1 MTRDDTPVRALAFY
15 LPQFHRIPENDAW
28 WGEGFTE
35 WTNVR
40 RAAPQFPGHEQ
51 PKLPGE
57 LGWYD
62 LTDPAVGEAQAA
74 LARAHGIHGFCYYF
88 YWFNGRRLLERPL
101 EAMLA
106 RGTPD
111 FPFCVCWA
119 NENWT
124 RRWDGG
130 DDQIL
135 MEQHYGPDD
144 SARVFDAFLR
154 LFRDPRYVRVSG
166 RPVLLVYKA
175 TLIPEIAATAAM
187 WRTQAREA
195 GEEAPYLIACET
207 AGLTADMRAA
217 FDAVVEFPPHGHRAV
232 WMNAQVAGLAPDFTG
247 IVTSYR
253 AQVIQSLRRDADAHR
268 TLRCVFPTWDNTA
281 RRGTRGTVFAG
292 SSPEL
297 FGWWVERM
305 TVDTRRRLA
314 GDERLLF
321 VNAWN
326 EWAEGCCLEPDARY
340 GRQYLEA
347 FRDGLA
353 QGSRANVASLD
364 RPSWRAVERDTAA
377 AVTAGEVV
385 VERFG
390 TPPERGTAGVS
401 VVMPVYN
408 HARFVERA
416 LASIAAQTVLP
427 RELVVVDDGSGD
439 GSAAIVERFARSAP
453 FPVTLARQRNRGAHV
468 AINRGLALSACDTL
482 ALLNSDDAFAPGRL
496 AQLSSAL
503 GPARELA
510 WSEVS
515 FVGEDDAPA
524 TGPAIDTLV
533 SSIRAARESG
543 DRVAALTRTNLAVSS
558 GNLVFRR
565 SLLDATGGFA
575 ALEVCHDWDFVL
587 AASAVTDIAVLPE
600 PLYRYRVHGANTF
613 VSRHLAGQVEVER
626 VLGRFLA
633 RIGEHPALDEDGR
646 MRLRAALADRGLAH
660 LWPE

>member
-1 MTRDDTPVRALAFY
+1 MTRDDAPVRALAFY
-15 LPQFHRIPENDAW
+15 LPQYHRIPENDAW

-40 RAAPQFPGHEQ
+40 RAVPQFPGHEQ
-51 PKLPGE
+51 PKAPGE

-62 LTDPAVGEAQAA
+62 LTDPAVADAQAA
-74 LARAHGIHGFCYYF
+74 LARAHGIFGFCYYF

-101 EAMLA
+101 EDMLA

>member
-1 MTRDDTPVRALAFY
+1 MTRDDAPVRALAFY

-62 LTDPAVGEAQAA
+62 LDDPAVADAQAA

-101 EAMLA
+101 EAMIA

-135 MEQHYGPDD
+135 MEQHYGPED
-144 SARVFDAFLR
+144 SARLFDEFLR
-154 LFRDPRYVRVSG
+154 MFRDPRYLRVDG

-175 TLIPEIAATAAM
+175 TLIPDAAATMAM
-187 WRTQAREA
+187 WRRQAAAA
-195 GEEAPYLIACET
+195 GMADPWLVACET
-207 AGLTADMRAA
+207 AGLNDDVRAA
-217 FDAVVEFPPHGHRAV
+217 FDALVEFPPHGHRAV

-253 AQVIQSLRRDADAHR
+253 SQVLQSLKRDVDARR
-268 TLRCVFPTWDNTA
+268 TLRCVFPAWDNTA
-281 RRGTRGTVFAG
+281 RRGSRGTVFTG

-297 FGWWVERM
+297 FGYWVERM
-305 TVDTRRRLA
+305 TIDTRRRLG

-347 FRDGLA
+347 FRDGLER
-353 QGSRANVASLD
+353 GSRASALPLERPAWLEVEQDTSDAVA
-364 RPSWRAVERDTAA
+364 R
-377 AVTAGEVV
+377 GELV
-385 VERFG
+385 VERIG
-390 TPPERGTAGVS
+390 TPPARGTLGVS

-408 HARFVERA
+408 HARYLERT
-416 LASIAAQTVLP
+416 LASIASQTALP
-427 RELVVVDDGSGD
+427 RELVAVDDGSTD
-439 GSAAIVERFARSAP
+439 ASAAIVERFARAAP
-453 FPVTLARQRNRGAHV
+453 FPVTLARQPNRGAHA
-468 AINRGLALSACDTL
+468 AINRGMALSACDTI
-482 ALLNSDDAFAPGRL
+482 ALVNSDDAYAPERLERLAAALAPG
-496 AQLSSAL
+496 
-503 GPARELA
+503 RELA
-510 WSEVS
+510 WSDVA
-515 FVGEDDAPA
+515 FVDELDAPA
-524 TGPAIDTLV
+524 AGPGID
-533 SSIRAARESG
+533 A
-543 DRVAALTRTNLAVSS
+543 VAASILEAHAPGGRIGVLTRTNVAVSS

-565 SLLDATGGFA
+565 ALLDAVGGFA
-575 ALEVCHDWDFVL
+575 ALDVCHDWDFVL
-587 AASAVTDIAVLPE
+587 AASYATGIAIVPE
-600 PLYRYRVHGANTF
+600 PLYRYRVHGTNTF
-613 VSRHLAGQVEVER
+613 VARHLAGQIEVER
-626 VLGRFLA
+626 VLRRFLE
-633 RIGEHPALDEDGR
+633 RIGEHPALDAEARD
-646 MRLRAALADRGLAH
+646 RLRAGLADRGLER
-660 LWPE
+660 LWPA